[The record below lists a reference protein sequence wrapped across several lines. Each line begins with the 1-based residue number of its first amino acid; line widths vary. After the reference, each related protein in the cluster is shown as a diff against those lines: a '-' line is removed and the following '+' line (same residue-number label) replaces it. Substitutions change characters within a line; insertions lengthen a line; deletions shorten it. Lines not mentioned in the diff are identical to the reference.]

1 MILSGDGQTIVANI
15 YAKYYNLMVHNASQI
30 LGVDRAEDAVHDAL
44 IKLMKR
50 YEKNIELLADKP
62 RQFFVIVVRNY
73 SIDMLKKEHLKTVPF
88 EDEFLN
94 SEHRLSSAGNPE
106 DAVLHSESAER
117 LADLIEKLTP
127 ATKKVLEYRFI
138 EGYSNK
144 EIAKMLKKSQSV
156 ISTRIE
162 DSKKRLKALLENEVA
177 ENGDQ

>member
-1 MILSGDGQTIVANI
+1 MILSDDGQTIIANI
-15 YAKYYNLMVHNASQI
+15 YAKYYKRMVYVASQI
-30 LGVDRAEDAVHDAL
+30 VGEDLAEDAAHDAL

-50 YEKNIELLADKP
+50 YDKNIELLADKP
-62 RQFFVIVVRNY
+62 CQFFVIVVRNY
-73 SIDMLKKEHLKTVPF
+73 SIDMLKKEHMKIVPF
-88 EDEFLN
+88 EDEFLYG
-94 SEHRLSSAGNPE
+94 EHSLSSVGNPE
-106 DAVLHSESAER
+106 DAVLNSESAER

-144 EIAKMLKKSQSV
+144 EIAKMLEISQSV
-156 ISTRIE
+156 VSTRIE